1 MKAKL
6 VVVFIGLTILTLTS
20 CDPAKEFETELKV
33 IDSCMTE
40 IDKMDILY
48 KGIEFDSLQFMV
60 DHVNHNEKMMK
71 DYFVADTIDMLLGS
85 YMNNCK
91 GIRKSLGHIQVN
103 HDEFAKEI
111 TAQYN
116 QFSNLK
122 TDILGGVLDK
132 EQINNY
138 LTTEKNSLS
147 EFTFAFMNFY
157 NNQKSQSQIYYQC
170 IPFVDDY
177 VKKLNIPSG
186 DTLQ

>member
-1 MKAKL
+1 MKTFYFFAL
-6 VVVFIGLTILTLTS
+6 VTLLVGTMTS
-20 CDPAKEFETELKV
+20 CDPAKEFEIELKV
-33 IDSCMTE
+33 IDSCITE
-40 IDKMDILY
+40 IDKIDILY
-48 KGIEFDSLQFMV
+48 KGIEFDSLQYMV

-91 GIRKSLGHIQVN
+91 GVRKSMGNIAVN
-103 HDEFAKEI
+103 KEEFGKEI

-122 TDILGGVLDK
+122 TDILNGVLDK

-147 EFTFAFMNFY
+147 EFSFAFMNFY
-157 NNQKSQSQIYYQC
+157 DNQKAQSQIYYQC
-170 IPFVDDY
+170 VPFVDEY
-177 VKKLNIPSG
+177 VKTLDIPSG

>member
-1 MKAKL
+1 MKAIYFFAI
-6 VVVFIGLTILTLTS
+6 VGLFMGTMTS

-33 IDSCMTE
+33 IDSCITE
-40 IDKMDILY
+40 IDKIDVLY

-60 DHVNHNEKMMK
+60 DHVNQNEKLMK
-71 DYFVADTIDMLLGS
+71 TYYTADTVDMLLGS

-103 HDEFAKEI
+103 QEEFAKEI
-111 TAQYN
+111 NAQYT

-132 EQINNY
+132 EQINTY

-147 EFTFAFMNFY
+147 EFSFAFMNFY

-170 IPFVDDY
+170 VPFVDEY
-177 VKKLNIPSG
+177 VKTLNIPSG